1 MQGKRD
7 PGYLDASRMVLESA
21 LCLALQGPE
30 LKERGLM
37 QGGVLT
43 PATAMGSVLT
53 ERLRKANITF
63 EITKT
68 GKEVPKNPLDKLK
81 SSAQSGR
88 AAAGGVVSL
97 PPRLNRARAAF
108 CGGCERA
115 RVQLALAEGPLHA
128 HPGLRVAQRCVHR
141 LQQQGRQMAP
151 ALRQAQQFAQHM
163 QHSVVGAAGELSARA
178 SLPRRTADA
187 DRIRGQDACL
197 PT

>member
-1 MQGKRD
+1 
-7 PGYLDASRMVLESA
+7 MVLESA

-81 SSAQSGR
+81 SSTQGGR
-88 AAAGGVVSL
+88 TAAGGAVSL

-108 CGGCERA
+108 FTGCEHA
-115 RVQLALAEGPLHA
+115 QQQLAPVDGPLHA
-128 HPGLRVAQRCVHR
+128 HPALRMAQRCAHQ
-141 LQQQGRQMAP
+141 LQQHGQQLAP
-151 ALRQAQQFAQHM
+151 AALRPAQHFAQHM
-163 QHSVVGAAGELSARA
+163 QRGLRGAAAELSAQV
-178 SLPRRTADA
+178 SLRRRHVADA
-187 DRIRGQDACL
+187 QRIRGQEARL